1 MDKKVPFLNKKQ
13 RANFDYPKYK
23 LNNLIDHMYYKFE
36 VKPVNPNFRL
46 FKLK

>member
-23 LNNLIDHMYYKFE
+23 LNNLIDHDVY
-36 VKPVNPNFRL
+36 VL
-46 FKLK
+46 QI